1 MFSYE
6 VALALGSIAAVVVT
20 VLLYIKVLP
29 RKLDGTFENPWFQ
42 RLHDFFH
49 FKKLYLEEVLKF
61 LYVLATVSSV
71 CIGVFMLLGYYESY
85 SWSYY
90 GGGHTT
96 KESLFLYGLLMIVG
110 GPVSI
115 RLAYEVIMM
124 FILLVKNTIEINNK
138 MPKTGEKVVEYVA
151 PPANTCPNCGKELA
165 EGASFCTGCGNKL

>member
-6 VALALGSIAAVVVT
+6 VGLTLGSVAALVVT
-20 VLLYIKVLP
+20 ILLYIKVMP
-29 RKLDGTFENPWFQ
+29 RKLDGTFDNPWLQ

-61 LYVLATVSSV
+61 LYVLATVATV
-71 CIGVFMLLGYYESY
+71 CVGVFMLLSYYESW

-110 GPVSI
+110 GPISV
-115 RLAYEVIMM
+115 RLAYEVLMM
-124 FILLVKNTIEINNK
+124 FILVVKNVIDINNK
-138 MPKTGEKVVEYVA
+138 MPKVGEKPVEYVA
-151 PPANTCPNCGKELA
+151 PANTCPNCGKELLD
-165 EGASFCTGCGNKL
+165 GASFCTGCGHKL

>member
-6 VALALGSIAAVVVT
+6 VGLTLGSIAALALT
-20 VLLYIKVLP
+20 ILLYIKVMP
-29 RKLDGTFENPWFQ
+29 RKLDGTFDNPWLQ

-61 LYVLATVSSV
+61 LYVLATVATV
-71 CIGVFMLLGYYESY
+71 CVGVFMLLSYYESW

-110 GPVSI
+110 GPISV
-115 RLAYEVIMM
+115 RLAYEVLMM
-124 FILLVKNTIEINNK
+124 FILVVKNVIDINNK
-138 MPKTGEKVVEYVA
+138 MPKTNEKPVEYVA
-151 PPANTCPNCGKELA
+151 PANTCPTCGKELPD
-165 EGASFCTGCGNKL
+165 GASFCTGCGHKL